1 MSYDKRIDDLNR
13 EIRDRAVQ
21 ANANSSLRQ
30 IVETLESIQ
39 LTLEKISEQL
49 ENI

>member
-13 EIRDRAVQ
+13 EIRDRAAQ
-21 ANANSSLRQ
+21 ANSNSSLRQ